1 MYLFLDIRVKRVKE
15 NILLPYTSF
24 DLINAKIKEIAW
36 LLVNKNGKTIEREYF
51 LSYKDGFVKK
61 REYDYYK
68 ELQDDNSLD
77 TPYELSF
84 ILNVLM
90 VDALNS
96 CKLVIMNNILLN
108 DSLIIENLDFKND
121 SPYLNKRRLGIDE
134 ELLEVFSK
142 KWKKS
147 NIVLSETYD
156 ALFSKSIPK
165 RINLLTRL
173 KSVSN
178 SFLRLAK
185 HNYINLK
192 PKVKYHSEP
201 ITLNQVI
208 SPNVKSISSTTF
220 LITDNGVKKLTFRK
234 ETSNTYTE
242 FGNVVTFKHFNE
254 NSTLTAWKEYRY
266 EYGLLKEVT
275 INNSKAGQLFLY
287 QYNYQNNG
295 YLNTID
301 RYDKNGVSLG
311 HINFHYNT
319 NNELICEFICK
330 PDDSFVS
337 TKYRQNGL
345 GSVFKEKCYY
355 FFEESYSKEHLRINK
370 YGKHSSSLHYKAIEG
385 KPNGI
390 FIAKKFKYKKNLLVE
405 CITHKT
411 AYDYNLNTTT
421 KSKFN
426 YEFNERGDWVSK
438 EQFINGQLALTTIRE
453 IEYFN

>member
-1 MYLFLDIRVKRVKE
+1 MYLFLDIRVKGVKE

-51 LSYKDGFVKK
+51 VSYKDGFVKK

-96 CKLVIMNNILLN
+96 CKLIIMNNILLN

-134 ELLEVFSK
+134 ELLEVLTK
-142 KWKKS
+142 KWKKR
-147 NIVLSETYD
+147 NIVLSEANDT
-156 ALFSKSIPK
+156 LFNDSIPK
-165 RINLLTRL
+165 RINLLSGLQT
-173 KSVSN
+173 VSN
-178 SFLRLAK
+178 SFLSLVN
-185 HNYINLK
+185 HNYIYVK

-201 ITLNQVI
+201 ITVNQLI
-208 SPNVKSISSTTF
+208 SPHVKSISSTRY
-220 LITDNGVKKLTFRK
+220 LLTDNGVKKLTFRK

-254 NSTLTAWKEYRY
+254 NNTLTAWKEYRY

-275 INNSKAGQLFLY
+275 INNSKAGQLFRY
-287 QYNYQNNG
+287 QYNYKNNG

-301 RYDKNGVSLG
+301 RYNKNGVSLG
-311 HINFHYNT
+311 HINFHYNS
-319 NNELICEFICK
+319 NNELISEFICK
-330 PDDSFVS
+330 SDDSFIC

-345 GSVFKEKCYY
+345 ESVFKEKCNY

-370 YGKHSSSLHYKAIEG
+370 YGKPSSSLRYKAIEG

-390 FIAKKFKYKKNLLVE
+390 FIAKKFKYKKNLLIE

>member
-1 MYLFLDIRVKRVKE
+1 MYLFLDIRVKGVKE
-15 NILLPYTSF
+15 NFLLPYTSF

-51 LSYKDGFVKK
+51 VSYKDGFVKK

-96 CKLVIMNNILLN
+96 CKLIIMNNILLN

-134 ELLEVFSK
+134 ELLEVLTK
-142 KWKKS
+142 KWKKR
-147 NIVLSETYD
+147 NIVLSEANDT
-156 ALFSKSIPK
+156 LFNDSIPK
-165 RINLLTRL
+165 RINLLSGLQT
-173 KSVSN
+173 VSN
-178 SFLRLAK
+178 SFLSLVN
-185 HNYINLK
+185 HNYIYVK

-201 ITLNQVI
+201 ITVNQLI
-208 SPNVKSISSTTF
+208 SPHVKSISSTRY
-220 LITDNGVKKLTFRK
+220 LLTDNGVKKLTFRK

-254 NSTLTAWKEYRY
+254 NNTLTAWKEYRY

-275 INNSKAGQLFLY
+275 INNSKAGQLFRY
-287 QYNYQNNG
+287 QYNYKNNG

-301 RYDKNGVSLG
+301 RYNKNGVSLG
-311 HINFHYNT
+311 HINFHYNS
-319 NNELICEFICK
+319 NNELISEFICK
-330 PDDSFVS
+330 SDDSFIC

-345 GSVFKEKCYY
+345 ESVFKEKCNY

-370 YGKHSSSLHYKAIEG
+370 YGKPSSSLRYKAIEG

-390 FIAKKFKYKKNLLVE
+390 FIAKKFKYKKNLLIE

>member
-1 MYLFLDIRVKRVKE
+1 MYLFLDIRVKGVKE

-36 LLVNKNGKTIEREYF
+36 LLVNKDGTTIEREHF
-51 LSYKDGFVKK
+51 VAYKDGFVKK

-68 ELQDDNSLD
+68 ELQDDKSLD
-77 TPYELSF
+77 TPYELCF

-96 CKLVIMNNILLN
+96 CKLIIMNNILLN
-108 DSLIIENLDFKND
+108 DSLITENLAFNNE
-121 SPYLNKRRLGIDE
+121 SPFYNKRRLGIDD

-142 KWKKS
+142 KWKKN

-156 ALFSKSIPK
+156 TLFSNSIPK
-165 RINLLTRL
+165 RINLLSSL

-178 SFLRLAK
+178 SILRLAK
-185 HNYINLK
+185 HNYIHLK

-201 ITLNQVI
+201 ITINQLI
-208 SPNVKSISSTTF
+208 SPNVKSISSTTH
-220 LITDNGVKKLTFRK
+220 LLTENGLKKLKFRK

-242 FGNVVTFKHFNE
+242 FGNIVTLKHFNE
-254 NSTLTAWKEYRY
+254 NNILTVWKEYRY
-266 EYGLLKEVT
+266 EYGLLKRVT

-295 YLNTID
+295 FLNTID

-311 HINFHYNT
+311 HINFHYNSH
-319 NNELICEFICK
+319 NELIGEFICK

-345 GSVFKEKCYY
+345 GSVFKEKCYC

-370 YGKHSSSLHYKAIEG
+370 FGKPTSSLRYKAIEG

-390 FIAKKFKYKKNLLVE
+390 FISKKFKYKKNLLVE
-405 CITHKT
+405 CITHKS
-411 AYDYNLNTTT
+411 AYDYNLNTST

-426 YEFNERGDWVSK
+426 YEVNERADWISK

>member
-1 MYLFLDIRVKRVKE
+1 MYLFLDIRVKGVKE
-15 NILLPYTSF
+15 NFLLPYTSF

-36 LLVNKNGKTIEREYF
+36 LLVNKNGKTIEREHF
-51 LSYKDGFVKK
+51 VAYKDGFVKK

-96 CKLVIMNNILLN
+96 CKLIIMNNILLN

-134 ELLEVFSK
+134 ELLEVLTK
-142 KWKKS
+142 KWKKR
-147 NIVLSETYD
+147 NIVLSEANDT
-156 ALFSKSIPK
+156 LFNDSIPK
-165 RINLLTRL
+165 RINLLSGLQT
-173 KSVSN
+173 VSN
-178 SFLRLAK
+178 SFLSLVN
-185 HNYINLK
+185 HNYIYVK

-201 ITLNQVI
+201 ITVNQLI
-208 SPNVKSISSTTF
+208 SPHVKSISSTRY
-220 LITDNGVKKLTFRK
+220 LLTDNGVKKLTFRK

-254 NSTLTAWKEYRY
+254 NNTLTAWKEYRY

-275 INNSKAGQLFLY
+275 INNSKAGQLFRY
-287 QYNYQNNG
+287 QYNYDSNG
-295 YLNTID
+295 LLKTID
-301 RYDKNGVSLG
+301 RYDKNGDSLG
-311 HINFHYNT
+311 HINFHYNS
-319 NNELICEFICK
+319 NNELISEFICK
-330 PDDSFVS
+330 PDDSFID

-345 GSVFKEKCYY
+345 GAICKEKCNY
-355 FFEESYSKEHLRINK
+355 FFEKSYSKEYARINE
-370 YGKHSSSLHYKAIEG
+370 YGKPISSVRYKAIEG

-390 FIAKKFKYKKNLLVE
+390 LIEKKFKYKRNLLVE
-405 CITHKT
+405 CITNKS
-411 AYDYNLNTTT
+411 AYDYGLNSTS
-421 KSKFN
+421 KSELN
-426 YEFNERGDWVSK
+426 YELNNRGDWILK
-438 EQFINGQLALTTIRE
+438 KHKIDGKLTQTTIRE

>member
-1 MYLFLDIRVKRVKE
+1 MYLFLDIRVKGVKE

-51 LSYKDGFVKK
+51 VSYKDGFVKK

-96 CKLVIMNNILLN
+96 CKLIIMNNILLN

-134 ELLEVFSK
+134 ELLEVLTK
-142 KWKKS
+142 KWKKR
-147 NIVLSETYD
+147 NIVLSEANDT
-156 ALFSKSIPK
+156 LFNDSIPK
-165 RINLLTRL
+165 RINLLSGLQT
-173 KSVSN
+173 VSN
-178 SFLRLAK
+178 SFLSLVN
-185 HNYINLK
+185 HNYIYVK

-201 ITLNQVI
+201 ITVNQLI
-208 SPNVKSISSTTF
+208 SPHVKSISSTRY
-220 LITDNGVKKLTFRK
+220 LLTDNGVKKLTFRK

-254 NSTLTAWKEYRY
+254 NNTLTAWKEYRY

-275 INNSKAGQLFLY
+275 INNSKAGQLFRY

-301 RYDKNGVSLG
+301 RYNKNGVSLG
-311 HINFHYNT
+311 HINFHYNS
-319 NNELICEFICK
+319 NNELISEFICK
-330 PDDSFVS
+330 SDDSFIC

-345 GSVFKEKCYY
+345 ESVFKEKCNY

-370 YGKHSSSLHYKAIEG
+370 YGKPSSSLRYKAIEG

-390 FIAKKFKYKKNLLVE
+390 FIAKKFKYKKNLLIE

>member
-1 MYLFLDIRVKRVKE
+1 MFLFLDIRVKGIKE
-15 NILLPYTSF
+15 NFLLPYTSF

-51 LSYKDGFVKK
+51 VSYKDGFVKK

-96 CKLVIMNNILLN
+96 CKLIIMNNILLN

-134 ELLEVFSK
+134 ELLEVLTK
-142 KWKKS
+142 KWKKR
-147 NIVLSETYD
+147 NIVLSEANDT
-156 ALFSKSIPK
+156 LFNDSIPK
-165 RINLLTRL
+165 RINLLSGLQT
-173 KSVSN
+173 VSN
-178 SFLRLAK
+178 SFLSLVN
-185 HNYINLK
+185 HNYIYVK

-201 ITLNQVI
+201 ITVNQLI
-208 SPNVKSISSTTF
+208 SPHVKSISSTRY
-220 LITDNGVKKLTFRK
+220 LLTDNGVKKLTFRK

-254 NSTLTAWKEYRY
+254 NNTLTAWKEYRY

-275 INNSKAGQLFLY
+275 INNSKAGQLFRY
-287 QYNYQNNG
+287 QYNYKNNG

-301 RYDKNGVSLG
+301 RYNKNGVSLG
-311 HINFHYNT
+311 HINFHYNS
-319 NNELICEFICK
+319 NNELISEFICK
-330 PDDSFVS
+330 SDDSFIC

-345 GSVFKEKCYY
+345 ESVFKEKCNY

-370 YGKHSSSLHYKAIEG
+370 YGKPSSSLRYKAIEG

-390 FIAKKFKYKKNLLVE
+390 FIAKKFKYKKNLLIE